1 MAKWVLYHTDGCHL
15 CEQAEQLLKPLLSS
29 ADELQLIDIMS
40 DDSLILEYQI
50 SIPVLKNST
59 RSAIVL
65 AIYCTSGA
73 AVFSASRI
81 RVKINYGFN

>member
-40 DDSLILEYQI
+40 DDALILEYQI
-50 SIPVLKNST
+50 SIPVLKNQQGQQLFWPFTASQ
-59 RSAIVL
+59 AQQFL
-65 AIYCTSGA
+65 AQA
-73 AVFSASRI
+73 E
-81 RVKINYGFN
+81 